1 MWSNAGSHNI
11 VQKRCQ
17 FCLATVFGNDDGQP
31 GTCWGCVDKRNVE
44 RETIARVVAWLRRE
58 AAKHNG
64 PMPGVDP
71 VGSVLVIADAIE
83 RGDWKGEN
91 GDG

>member
-1 MWSNAGSHNI
+1 MSDRDCVTCA
-11 VQKRCQ
+11 
-17 FCLATVFGNDDGQP
+17 QP
-31 GTCWGCVDKRNVE
+31 IGLGVPYYESRQRAREHSTCRTE

-71 VGSVLVIADAIE
+71 VGSVRVIADAIE
-83 RGDWKGEN
+83 EGAWRED

>member
-1 MWSNAGSHNI
+1 MSSCKATNANPKDNRPENL
-11 VQKRCQ
+11 VW
-17 FCLATVFGNDDGQP
+17 
-31 GTCWGCVDKRNVE
+31 GTAKENALDRE
-44 RETIARVVAWLRRE
+44 RHKAEKQVLARVVAWLRRE

-83 RGDWKGEN
+83 RGDWKGGE
-91 GDG
+91 

>member
-1 MWSNAGSHNI
+1 MRLEN
-11 VQKRCQ
+11 RC
-17 FCLATVFGNDDGQP
+17 FGCEGATERRCLACYGA
-31 GTCWGCVDKRNVE
+31 KVE
-44 RETIARVVAWLRRE
+44 RETLARVVAWMRRE

-83 RGDWKGEN
+83 RGAWKEN